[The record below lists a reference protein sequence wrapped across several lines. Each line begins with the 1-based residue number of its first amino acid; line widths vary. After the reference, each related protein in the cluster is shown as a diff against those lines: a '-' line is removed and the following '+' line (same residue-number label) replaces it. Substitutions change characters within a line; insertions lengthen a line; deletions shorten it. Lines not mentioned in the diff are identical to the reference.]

1 MVFKPN
7 HWITYV
13 KKSHIWWCL
22 DLMLN
27 ASFQQNPFDHQS
39 NELTIMQLW
48 FILCDDLDFFV
59 RLV

>member
-1 MVFKPN
+1 
-7 HWITYV
+7 V

-39 NELTIMQLW
+39 NELTIIQLW